1 MHQSN
6 PVDDAHDAQILDPE
20 AGDDDND
27 NNNVKGNKF
36 FVYLLESSSKR
47 ATYVGATVNPE
58 RRLRQHNKELVG
70 GAHAT
75 GMRVARGECWRMVC
89 HISEFPTWNA
99 ALQFEW
105 RFKQLTRKLKNAG
118 SAAKKMTPVEARL
131 VALEQLLAMDRPT
144 SKAVPY
150 AEWPNGARPV
160 VTWL

>member
-1 MHQSN
+1 MQTDKVN
-6 PVDDAHDAQILDPE
+6 KHDAPDEPALDGCEMASCSPC
-20 AGDDDND
+20 
-27 NNNVKGNKF
+27 NKF

-75 GMRVARGECWRMVC
+75 GARVAHGESWRMVC

-105 RFKQLTRKLKNAG
+105 RFKQLTRKLKNSVSKSIA
-118 SAAKKMTPVEARL
+118 PLDARM

-144 SKAVPY
+144 TKAVPY

>member
-1 MHQSN
+1 MQPTT
-6 PVDDAHDAQILDPE
+6 PVGTADTLDTCTCTCTLDKDPE
-20 AGDDDND
+20 ADDMI
-27 NNNVKGNKF
+27 GNKF

-75 GMRVARGECWRMVC
+75 GMRVARGESWRMVC

-118 SAAKKMTPVEARL
+118 TIKQMTPIESRI
-131 VALEQLLAMDRPT
+131 VALEHLLALDRPT
-144 SKAVPY
+144 TKATPY
-150 AEWPNGARPV
+150 AEWPNGTGPV

>member
-6 PVDDAHDAQILDPE
+6 PVDDVHDAEILILHPE
-20 AGDDDND
+20 AGDDDN
-27 NNNVKGNKF
+27 NHIKGNKF

-75 GMRVARGECWRMVC
+75 GTRVARGESWRMVC

-105 RFKQLTRKLKNAG
+105 RFKQLTRKLKNTG
-118 SAAKKMTPVEARL
+118 TVKQLTPVEARL
-131 VALEQLLAMDRPT
+131 VALQQLLAMDRPT
-144 SKAVPY
+144 TKALPY

>member
-6 PVDDAHDAQILDPE
+6 PVDDVHDAEILHPE
-20 AGDDDND
+20 AVDDDNND
-27 NNNVKGNKF
+27 IKGNKF

-75 GMRVARGECWRMVC
+75 GMRVARGESWRMVC

-118 SAAKKMTPVEARL
+118 GAAKQLTPVEARL

-150 AEWPNGARPV
+150 ADWPNGARPV
-160 VTWL
+160 MTWL

>member
-1 MHQSN
+1 MQPTN
-6 PVDDAHDAQILDPE
+6 PVTTADTLDDTLDKDPE
-20 AGDDDND
+20 ADMI
-27 NNNVKGNKF
+27 GNKF

-75 GMRVARGECWRMVC
+75 GARVARGESWRMVC

-105 RFKQLTRKLKNAG
+105 RFKQLTRKLKNSGAVKQM
-118 SAAKKMTPVEARL
+118 APVETRL

-144 SKAVPY
+144 TKSLPY

>member
-6 PVDDAHDAQILDPE
+6 PVDDVHDAEILHPE
-20 AGDDDND
+20 EGDDDN
-27 NNNVKGNKF
+27 NHIKGNKF

-75 GMRVARGECWRMVC
+75 GTRVARGESWRMVC

-105 RFKQLTRKLKNAG
+105 RFKQLTRKLKNTG
-118 SAAKKMTPVEARL
+118 TVKQLTPVEARL

-144 SKAVPY
+144 TKALPY
-150 AEWPNGARPV
+150 AEWPNGTRPV

>member
-1 MHQSN
+1 MHADIIDKADISDEPVLNDCEMVSILSN
-6 PVDDAHDAQILDPE
+6 P
-20 AGDDDND
+20 
-27 NNNVKGNKF
+27 GNKF

-75 GMRVARGECWRMVC
+75 GTRVARGESWRMVC

-105 RFKQLTRKLKNAG
+105 RFKQLTRKLKNTG
-118 SAAKKMTPVEARL
+118 TVKQLTPVEARL

-144 SKAVPY
+144 TKAVPY
-150 AEWPNGARPV
+150 AEWPNGTRPV